1 MSMCDCAFMV
11 REPLA
16 LGSTSP
22 EALFD
27 KFVHGLPD
35 AAVLGRCTHVQN
47 DRSDW
52 W

>member
-1 MSMCDCAFMV
+1 MV

-22 EALFD
+22 DAPPD

-35 AAVLGRCTHVQN
+35 DAVLGRCVHFHN
-47 DRSDW
+47 DRND
-52 W
+52 